1 MKTIDSFFGKAVDKR
16 VKHEKIE
23 DIDVINIREE
33 VDNKKEEENEK
44 DIEEEIGMSEYE
56 KVRIEN
62 IRRNE
67 EFLLNLG
74 LDTHRQTILVAKQG
88 YTYMYKY
95 TYPYINI
102 YKYTLLVAEPRL
114 WWCLFDTLIVL
125 ITLLLLLL
133 LPA

>member
-1 MKTIDSFFGKAVDKR
+1 MKTIDSFFGKAIDKR

-23 DIDVINIREE
+23 DVDMVNIREE
-33 VDNKKEEENEK
+33 VDNKEEEENQK
-44 DIEEEIGMSEYE
+44 DAKEEIEMSEYE

-88 YTYMYKY
+88 YT
-95 TYPYINI
+95 
-102 YKYTLLVAEPRL
+102 
-114 WWCLFDTLIVL
+114 
-125 ITLLLLLL
+125 
-133 LPA
+133 